1 MRELNLKRRL
11 IALYNRLQDDYFDYV
26 RKHEKET
33 DTKATEYWYDKASI
47 QAGIMDGVAKAASE
61 ALGIRSDD
69 FLLLCYVCFMSLA
82 KVLRNFVLAKCVA
95 DY

>member
-1 MRELNLKRRL
+1 MREFYLKRRL
-11 IALYNRLQDDYFDYV
+11 IALYNRLQDDYFDFV

-33 DTKATEYWYDKASI
+33 DTKAAEYWYDKASV

-69 FLLLCYVCFMSLA
+69 FLLLCYRA
-82 KVLRNFVLAKCVA
+82 RDIRENTA
-95 DY
+95 DGAGEEYDGQRA